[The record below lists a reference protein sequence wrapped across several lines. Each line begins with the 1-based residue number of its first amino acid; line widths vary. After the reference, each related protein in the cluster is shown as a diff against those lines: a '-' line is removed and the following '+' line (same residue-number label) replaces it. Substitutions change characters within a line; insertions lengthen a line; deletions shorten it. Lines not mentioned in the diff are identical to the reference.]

1 MKAKLEFNLP
11 DEKDDFYLASNGYK
25 YRSVC
30 WKMEQHFRE
39 LVKYNSLKLSES
51 QMDIVETL
59 RDYFSE
65 LLSSEGIDIY
75 NDVS

>member
-1 MKAKLEFNLP
+1 MKAKLEFDLP
-11 DEKDDFYLASNGYK
+11 DEQDDFYLAVNGNK
-25 YRSVC
+25 YRNVC
-30 WKMEQHFRE
+30 WDMEQHFRDI
-39 LVKYNSLKLSES
+39 VKYNSLKLSES
-51 QMDIVETL
+51 QLDIVETL